1 MYNEFGEGFLSHSEG
16 YKEFYGLKWW
26 LFMSQVDSDPIFFNI
41 IFSLVDNGI
50 KGVTQPPG
58 WKIPYTVH
66 FDWLP
71 DTQKRIT
78 FGFFCPGDGPC
89 SQELIEVPTML
100 FGQELYE
107 LCPF

>member
-58 WKIPYTVH
+58 WKIPYTV
-66 FDWLP
+66 
-71 DTQKRIT
+71 Q
-78 FGFFCPGDGPC
+78 GQ
-89 SQELIEVPTML
+89 QENALIKSSEMSPHLMCL
-100 FGQELYE
+100 
-107 LCPF
+107 